1 MTVINYEPSGYPS
14 AHYPMWY
21 ELSSGNTAQTDF
33 KYVFDLYVNNAFVTR
48 QKLFPDPTDNKGY
61 FDVSPVVRNYFDVAT
76 VPFTTGS
83 NTFSIDWGL
92 GEFYVDFYA
101 IAGEEY
107 SGTPYVSGDVT
118 GGSLSA
124 YNWAKRKQFDN
135 QNTVQNYI
143 EKFVSN
149 RPATSTAYR
158 TEPLIIGVFPV
169 SGESYFISQ
178 TQYRDSISTGIAQ
191 NATFFS
197 SVPRHGDV
205 SPYLFVNSE
214 ATNRVVME
222 LYKSPGTP
230 TLIDTRIL
238 NIVCHPRYTPV
249 TLLFLNRLGC
259 WDSFTFGLFNEIS
272 IDAERKSFEQNPY
285 VGRSNS
291 IGTGFLRESVK
302 TYAVGYKTKWKL
314 TSDPLTKDEY
324 KWLEELITSPLVYVY
339 MPNAEIVW
347 QPVTIAETNY
357 QIKDHLIKKDAILEL
372 NIEFSEN
379 DNTQYR

>member
-1 MTVINYEPSGYPS
+1 MATVINFAPSGYAS

-21 ELSSGNTAQTDF
+21 ELQSNQSGQTDF

-61 FDVSPVVRNYFDVAT
+61 FDVSPIVRNYFDVAT

-83 NTFSIDWGL
+83 NTFSTDWGL
-92 GEFYVDFYA
+92 GEFYIDFYA
-101 IAGEEY
+101 IVGEEY

-118 GGSLSA
+118 GSNLSA
-124 YNWAKRKQFDN
+124 YNWAKRKQIFN
-135 QNTVQNYI
+135 QLVLNNYI
-143 EKFVSN
+143 ETFVSN
-149 RPATSTAYR
+149 RPANSTAYFA
-158 TEPLIIGVFPV
+158 EPLIIGAWGV
-169 SGESYFISQ
+169 SGSTYTVKQ
-178 TQYRDSISTGIAQ
+178 THYVQGTNVGNASTSGFTAA
-191 NATFFS
+191 NPKHA
-197 SVPRHGDV
+197 DV
-205 SPYLFVNSE
+205 KPPLFVNSD
-214 ATNRVVME
+214 ADSVVMQ
-222 LYKSPGTP
+222 LMKGTDV
-230 TLIDTRIL
+230 LDTKTV

-259 WDSFTFGLFNEIS
+259 WDSFTFGLFNEVS

-291 IGTGFLRESVK
+291 IGANFLRESVK
-302 TYAVGYKTKWKL
+302 TYAVSYKTKWKL

-339 MPNAEIVW
+339 MPNAEFKW
-347 QPVTIAETNY
+347 QPVMIAETNY

-372 NIEFSEN
+372 NIEFSEQ

>member
-1 MTVINYEPSGYPS
+1 MATTINYEPSGYAS

-21 ELSSGNTAQTDF
+21 ELQSGNTSQADF

-61 FDVSPVVRNYFDVAT
+61 FDVSPIVRNYFDVAT

-107 SGTPYVSGDVT
+107 SGTPFVSGDVT

-124 YNWAKRKQFDN
+124 YNWAKRKQIFN
-135 QNTVQNYI
+135 QLVLNNYI
-143 EKFVSN
+143 ETFVSN
-149 RPATSTAYR
+149 RPANSTAYFA
-158 TEPLIIGVFPV
+158 EPLIIGAWGV
-169 SGESYFISQ
+169 SGTTYTVKQ
-178 TQYRDSISTGIAQ
+178 THYVKGTNVGNNSTAGFAAA
-191 NATFFS
+191 NPKHA
-197 SVPRHGDV
+197 DV
-205 SPYLFVNSE
+205 KPPLFVNSD
-214 ATNRVVME
+214 ADRVVMQ
-222 LYKSPGTP
+222 LMDGTDV
-230 TLIDTRIL
+230 LDTKTL

-259 WDSFTFGLFNEIS
+259 WDSFTFGLFNEVS

-302 TYAVGYKTKWKL
+302 TYAVSYKTKWKL

-339 MPNAEIVW
+339 MPNAEYVW

-357 QIKDHLIKKDAILEL
+357 EIKDHLIKKDAILEL
-372 NIEFSEN
+372 NIEFSEK